1 MVEGRTLANL
11 GAPSLLIAH
20 QPTLRKSLEALG
32 EFRAGHFRPGHDLA
46 LALGEGDARAV
57 CWAAGDPR
65 LAVYLSGA
73 DLPATELPT
82 GPDGWLLVAVDGF
95 GLGWGKR
102 AAGRLK
108 NHYPRALRR

>member
-1 MVEGRTLANL
+1 MPGTQHQLLHVQ
-11 GAPSLLIAH
+11 LLIA
-20 QPTLRKSLEALG
+20 QLQC
-32 EFRAGHFRPGHDLA
+32 HDLA
-46 LALGEGDARAV
+46 LALGEGDARGV
-57 CWAAGDPR
+57 RWAADDPR

-73 DLPATELPT
+73 DLPAAELPAD
-82 GPDGWLLVAVDGF
+82 PDGWLLIAVDGF